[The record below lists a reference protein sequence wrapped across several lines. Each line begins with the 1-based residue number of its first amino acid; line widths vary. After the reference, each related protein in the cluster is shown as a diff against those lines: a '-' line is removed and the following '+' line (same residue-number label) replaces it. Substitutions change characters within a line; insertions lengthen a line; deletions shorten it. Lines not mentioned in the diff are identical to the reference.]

1 LSDVQEMPMSA
12 EKPLD
17 NKPNS
22 PSNVQGEGDYESA
35 RRFRED
41 EENFLKKA
49 NVPDLAKRAAPHS
62 KEEAAELKK
71 AEEVGRSHR
80 ADATRTKGSPE
91 K

>member
-1 LSDVQEMPMSA
+1 MSA
-12 EKPLD
+12 EKPPVD
-17 NKPNS
+17 KTKN
-22 PSNVQGEGDYESA
+22 PSKVQGEGDYESA

-41 EENFLKKA
+41 EENFLKTA
-49 NVPDLAKRAAPHS
+49 DVPELAKRAAPQS

-80 ADATRTKGSPE
+80 ADSKGPSP

>member
-1 LSDVQEMPMSA
+1 MNS
-12 EKPLD
+12 EKPPVD
-17 NKPNS
+17 KTKTDS
-22 PSNVQGEGDYESA
+22 KVQGEGDYESA

-49 NVPDLAKRAAPHS
+49 DVPELARRAAPQS
-62 KEEAAELKK
+62 KEEAAELQK

-80 ADATRTKGSPE
+80 ADTKGPPA

>member
-1 LSDVQEMPMSA
+1 MSA
-12 EKPLD
+12 QKPSD
-17 NKPNS
+17 NKPSS
-22 PSNVQGEGDYESA
+22 PSKVQGEGDYESA

-49 NVPDLAKRAAPHS
+49 DVPDLAKRAAPRS
-62 KEEAAELKK
+62 KEEAAELEQ

-80 ADATRTKGSPE
+80 ADASRTKDSAE

>member
-1 LSDVQEMPMSA
+1 MNAKQPPVDKTKTPA
-12 EKPLD
+12 K
-17 NKPNS
+17 
-22 PSNVQGEGDYESA
+22 VQGEGDYESS

-49 NVPDLAKRAAPHS
+49 DVPELARRAAPQS
-62 KEEAAELKK
+62 KEEAAELEK

-80 ADATRTKGSPE
+80 ADTKGSPA

>member
-1 LSDVQEMPMSA
+1 MSA
-12 EKPLD
+12 EKPPAD
-17 NKPNS
+17 KTNS
-22 PSNVQGEGDYESA
+22 QSKVQGEGDYESA

-41 EENFLKKA
+41 AEHFLEKA
-49 NVPDLAKRAAPHS
+49 DVPDLARRAAPHS

-80 ADATRTKGSPE
+80 ADTKGSTA